1 MTFPNVKVRFS
12 LDSRAFLLYAGAKH
26 QRLDKP
32 TADATGGEIVGTK
45 LHLTLDDAYGRT
57 THRTYGMEEVTTL
70 AQMQTDAAEL
80 LAALAAV
87 SDLGCVKASISFD
100 VTSPE
105 YAETAGANV
114 DVGATAS
121 GWITAGQKKASM
133 KIPSIKAASVGSD
146 GTVAIA
152 GVVAT
157 FLALFEDADVFNLS
171 DGEQIDTW
179 IKCTLDK

>member
-1 MTFPNVKVRFS
+1 MT
-12 LDSRAFLLYAGAKH
+12 
-26 QRLDKP
+26 
-32 TADATGGEIVGTK
+32 TK

-57 THRTYGMEEVTTL
+57 TQRTYGMEEVTTL

-80 LAALAAV
+80 LSALAAA
-87 SDLGCVKASISFD
+87 SDLGCVKARISFD

-121 GWITAGQKKASM
+121 GWVVDGQKKASM
-133 KIPSIKAASVGSD
+133 KIPSIKPALVAADGS
-146 GTVAIA
+146 VAISGA
-152 GVVAT
+152 TAT

-171 DGEQIDTW
+171 DGEQIESW
-179 IKCTLDK
+179 IRASLDR

>member
-1 MTFPNVKVRFS
+1 
-12 LDSRAFLLYAGAKH
+12 LYLVQAENGNRKCH
-26 QRLDKP
+26 HTKER
-32 TADATGGEIVGTK
+32 TTMGTK

-57 THRTYGMEEVTTL
+57 TTRTYGMEEVTTL

-80 LAALAAV
+80 LTALEAV
-87 SDLGCVKASISFD
+87 SDLGCVKARISFE

-121 GWITAGQKKASM
+121 GWVVDGQKKASM
-133 KIPSIKAASVGSD
+133 KIPSIKPASVETDGS
-146 GTVAIA
+146 VLIA

-179 IKCTLDK
+179 IRASLDR